1 MPRRVRVGLIGCGA
15 IGSVIAKAL
24 DEGLVPNA
32 TLKAALDK
40 DLQAAKTLNTQLK
53 KKIKVVKTINQ
64 LLRAGVD
71 LVVEAASQQA
81 VKEYAEKI
89 LKNRK
94 DLLIL
99 SVGAL
104 LDTALL
110 QKLLKICRRC
120 GNRIYVISG
129 ALGGIDAIKAASIVG
144 FTDLTLTTRK
154 HPDALASSPFFAE
167 KGLDPKSITQ
177 PTLLYE
183 GCASEAV
190 RLFPANVNVAATLA
204 LAAQPKEPLI
214 RVVAD
219 PTLDVNVH
227 ELVARGE
234 FGEITVVMRNKPSPK
249 NPKTSYIAALSAI
262 SALRSICSLG
272 LKIGI

>member
-1 MPRRVRVGLIGCGA
+1 MPKKVRIGLIGCGA
-15 IGSVIAKAL
+15 IGNEIAKAI
-24 DEGLVPNA
+24 DEGLIPNA
-32 TLKAALDK
+32 TLKAVLDK
-40 DLQAAKTLNTQLK
+40 DPQSAKTLNTQLK

-64 LLRAGVD
+64 LLKTGVD

-89 LKNRK
+89 LKSRK

-104 LDTALL
+104 LDNTLL
-110 QKLLKICRRC
+110 QNLLKICQRY

-144 FTDLTLTTRK
+144 FTDLILTTRK
-154 HPDALASSPFFAE
+154 HPNALASSPFFTE
-167 KGLDPKSITQ
+167 RGLDPKSITQ
-177 PTLLYE
+177 PTLLY
-183 GCASEAV
+183 GGGASEAV
-190 RLFPANVNVAATLA
+190 RLFPANINVAATLT
-204 LAAQPKEPLI
+204 LAATPKEPLI
-214 RVVAD
+214 RIIAD
-219 PTLDVNVH
+219 PTLDVNIH
-227 ELVARGE
+227 ELTAKGE
-234 FGEITVVMRNKPSPK
+234 FGEITIVMKNKPSLK

-262 SALRSICSLG
+262 SALRSICSFG

>member
-1 MPRRVRVGLIGCGA
+1 MPRKIRIGLIGCGA
-15 IGSVIAKAL
+15 IGSEVAKAV
-24 DEGLVPNA
+24 DEGRVPNA
-32 TLKAALDK
+32 VLKVALDK
-40 DLQAAKTLNTQLK
+40 DPKATQTLNTHLK
-53 KKIKVVKTINQ
+53 KRFKPVKTINQ
-64 LLRAGVD
+64 LLKADVD

-89 LKNRK
+89 LRSGK
-94 DLLIL
+94 DLVVL

-104 LDTALL
+104 LDNALL
-110 QKLLKICRRC
+110 NKLTRICQRY
-120 GNRIYVISG
+120 GSRIYVVSG

-154 HPDALASSPFFAE
+154 HPKALASSPFFAE
-167 KGLDPKSITQ
+167 RGLDPSSIAS

-183 GCASEAV
+183 GGALEAV
-190 RLFPANVNVAATLA
+190 RLFPANVNVAATLT
-204 LAAQPKEPLI
+204 LAASPEAPLI

-219 PTLDVNVH
+219 PSLDINIH

-234 FGEITVVMRNKPSPK
+234 FGEITVVMKNKPSLK

-262 SALRSICSLG
+262 SALRSICGFG
-272 LKIGI
+272 LKVGS

>member
-1 MPRRVRVGLIGCGA
+1 MPKKMRIGIIGCGA
-15 IGSVIAKAL
+15 IGSEIAKAI
-24 DEGLVPNA
+24 DEGLIPSA
-32 TLKAALDK
+32 TLKAVLDK
-40 DLQAAKTLNTQLK
+40 DPQSARKLNTQLK

-64 LLRAGVD
+64 LLKAGVD

-89 LKNRK
+89 LKSRK

-104 LDTALL
+104 LDNTLL
-110 QKLLKICRRC
+110 QNLLKLCQKHR
-120 GNRIYVISG
+120 NRIYVISG

-144 FTDLTLTTRK
+144 FTDLTLTTHK
-154 HPDALASSPFFAE
+154 HPNALASSPYFTE
-167 KGLDPKSITQ
+167 RGLDPKSITQ

-183 GCASEAV
+183 GSASEAV

-219 PTLDVNVH
+219 PTIDVNIH
-227 ELVARGE
+227 ELVAKGE
-234 FGEITVVMRNKPSPK
+234 FGEITIVMKNTPSST

-262 SALRSICSLG
+262 SALRSICSSG
-272 LKIGI
+272 VKVGI

>member
-1 MPRRVRVGLIGCGA
+1 MPKRVRIGLIGCGA
-15 IGSVIAKAL
+15 IGSEIAKAI
-24 DEGLVPNA
+24 DEGLIPNA
-32 TLKAALDK
+32 TLKAALDT
-40 DLQAAKTLNTQLK
+40 DPQAAKRLNTQLK
-53 KKIKVVKTINQ
+53 KKIKAVKTLNQ
-64 LLRAGVD
+64 LLKAGVD

-89 LKNRK
+89 LKSRK

-104 LDTALL
+104 LDKTLL
-110 QKLLKICRRC
+110 QNLQQICQKY
-120 GNRIYVISG
+120 GSRIYVISG

-144 FTDLTLTTRK
+144 FTDLTLTIRK
-154 HPDALASSPFFAE
+154 HPNALASSPFFTE
-167 KGLDPKSITQ
+167 RGLDPKSINQ

-183 GCASEAV
+183 GNAPEAV

-204 LAAQPKEPLI
+204 LAATPKEPLI

-219 PTLDVNVH
+219 PTIDVNIH

-234 FGEITVVMRNKPSPK
+234 FGEISVHMKNKPSST

-262 SALRSICSLG
+262 SALRSICSFG
-272 LKIGI
+272 LKVGL

>member
-1 MPRRVRVGLIGCGA
+1 MLKKVRIGLIGCGA
-15 IGSVIAKAL
+15 IGNEIAKAI
-24 DEGLVPNA
+24 DEGLIPNA
-32 TLKAALDK
+32 TLKAVLDK
-40 DLQAAKTLNTQLK
+40 DPQSAKTLNTQLK
-53 KKIKVVKTINQ
+53 KKIKAVKTINQ
-64 LLRAGVD
+64 LLKAGVD

-89 LKNRK
+89 LKSRK

-104 LDTALL
+104 LDNTLL
-110 QKLLKICRRC
+110 QNLLKICQRY

-144 FTDLTLTTRK
+144 FTDLILTTRK
-154 HPDALASSPFFAE
+154 HPNALASSPFFTE
-167 KGLDPKSITQ
+167 RGLDPNSITR

-183 GCASEAV
+183 GGASEAV
-190 RLFPANVNVAATLA
+190 RLFPANINVAATLT
-204 LAAQPKEPLI
+204 LAATSKEPLI
-214 RVVAD
+214 RIVAD
-219 PTLDVNVH
+219 PTLDVNIH
-227 ELVARGE
+227 ELTAKGE
-234 FGEITVVMRNKPSPK
+234 FGEITIVMKNKPSLK

-262 SALRSICSLG
+262 SALRSICSFG

>member
-1 MPRRVRVGLIGCGA
+1 MSKNVRIGLIGCGA
-15 IGSVIAKAL
+15 IGSEIAKAI
-24 DEGLVPNA
+24 DQGLIPNA
-32 TLKAALDK
+32 VLKAALDT
-40 DLQAAKTLNTQLK
+40 DPQAMQALNTQLK
-53 KKIKVVKTINQ
+53 KRFKAAKTITQ
-64 LLRAGVD
+64 LLKAGVD

-81 VKEYAEKI
+81 VQEYAEKI
-89 LKNRK
+89 LKSKK

-104 LDTALL
+104 LDNTLL
-110 QKLLKICRRC
+110 QNLLHICQRY

-129 ALGGIDAIKAASIVG
+129 AMGGIDAIKAASIVG

-154 HPDALASSPFFAE
+154 HPNALADSPYFAE
-167 KGLDPKSITQ
+167 KRLDPKSITK

-183 GCASEAV
+183 GSALEAV

-204 LAAQPKEPLI
+204 LAASPKAPLI

-219 PTLDVNVH
+219 PSLDINIH
-227 ELVARGE
+227 ELVAKGD
-234 FGEITVVMRNKPSPK
+234 FGEITIVMKNKPSLT

-262 SALRSICSLG
+262 SALRSICSFG
-272 LKIGI
+272 LKIGL

>member
-1 MPRRVRVGLIGCGA
+1 MPKKVRIGLIGCGA
-15 IGSVIAKAL
+15 IGSEIAKAI
-24 DEGLVPNA
+24 DEGLISNA
-32 TLKAALDK
+32 TLKAALDI
-40 DLQAAKTLNTQLK
+40 DPQAAKTLNTQLK
-53 KKIKVVKTINQ
+53 KKFKVVKTINQ
-64 LLRAGVD
+64 LLKAGID

-89 LKNRK
+89 LKSRK

-104 LDTALL
+104 LDNTLL
-110 QKLLKICRRC
+110 QNLIRICQMYKS
-120 GNRIYVISG
+120 RIYVISG

-154 HPDALASSPFFAE
+154 HPNTLASSPFFAE
-167 KGLDPKSITQ
+167 KGLDPKSITR

-183 GCASEAV
+183 GNASEVV
-190 RLFPANVNVAATLA
+190 RLFPANINVAATLT
-204 LAAQPKEPLI
+204 LAASPKAPLI

-219 PTLDVNVH
+219 PTLDVNIH
-227 ELVARGE
+227 EVTAKGT
-234 FGEITVVMRNKPSPK
+234 FGEITIVMKNTPSLT

-262 SALRSICSLG
+262 SALRSICSFG
-272 LKIGI
+272 LRIGI